1 MASCQIRF
9 GRSAGVLAMLAFL
22 GGCLPGHVTE
32 TPHIYGSV
40 SDAGTGAP
48 IGGATLRYPRF
59 PATVVTTGADGSF
72 DFPAIRKWEIVFI
85 LGDRNTTMSLDVAA
99 AGYTSRSLRVYLGAP
114 GHCAIQLQREGSD
127 SARVI
132 GSGDSSQARVVP
144 DWDARDALCT

>member
-1 MASCQIRF
+1 MASYQIRF
-9 GRSAGVLAMLAFL
+9 GRSAAALVSLAFL

-48 IGGATLRYPRF
+48 IAGATLRYPRF
-59 PATVVTTGADGSF
+59 PATVVTTGADGRF

-85 LGDRNTTMSLDVAA
+85 LGDRNTAMRLNVAA
-99 AGYTSRSLRVYLGAP
+99 PGYRSRSLLVYLGAP
-114 GHCAIQLQREGSD
+114 GRCGIQLQREGSD
-127 SARVI
+127 SARAI